1 MDFSLFDR
9 RGYPVISIE
18 HGYAEWASNYDATV
32 AAGLDG
38 PLLESFELSRSNSR
52 HSSLTRPSG
61 PDDGENPAQGSSSE
75 KR

>member
-18 HGYAEWASNYDATV
+18 HGYAEWARNYDATV

-38 PLLESFELSRSNSR
+38 PLLESLTSIDWSRVRSR
-52 HSSLTRPSG
+52 GRLGVRNWAHRSVASSK
-61 PDDGENPAQGSSSE
+61 GSAGG
-75 KR
+75 